1 MTTIREIFQTYG
13 PEYLERYP
21 ATMPGDHRKVVEAII
36 TCRTSACGVALYQ
49 CEHCGEPH
57 ILYRSCGNRHC
68 PTCQHHKS
76 RTWLENQMNR
86 QLPGHHFMI
95 TFTVPETLRRFVRSN
110 QRTAYSAMFQA
121 SSEAIKILAA
131 DEQHVG
137 GDLPGFL
144 GVLHTWG
151 RQLHYHPH
159 IHYVVPGGALST
171 KEHRWHPSRIDFF
184 VPVRALSRLFRAKFR
199 DEIAKAGLLGLI
211 PPEVWQTDWNVNC
224 QAAEAGEHPLRYLAP
239 YVFKVAISNR
249 RIVKVE
255 NRTVFFRYKKPRSR
269 RWRTMALEV
278 MEFIRRFLQHVL
290 PTGFMKVRY
299 YGFMNPN
306 SSVSLDEINALIEMA
321 YGFTVTAPE
330 PETQP
335 IPVMTCV
342 LCGATLRYRRLLL
355 PCLPTGRPCA
365 SPPQGSG

>member
-1 MTTIREIFQTYG
+1 
-13 PEYLERYP
+13 
-21 ATMPGDHRKVVEAII
+21 
-36 TCRTSACGVALYQ
+36 
-49 CEHCGEPH
+49 
-57 ILYRSCGNRHC
+57 
-68 PTCQHHKS
+68 
-76 RTWLENQMNR
+76 
-86 QLPGHHFMI
+86 MI

-131 DEQHVG
+131 DEKYLG

-171 KEHRWHPSRIDFF
+171 KEHRWLASRIDFF

-224 QAAEAGEHPLRYLAP
+224 QAAEAGEHSLRYLAP

-290 PTGFMKVRY
+290 PTGFMKIRY

-330 PETQP
+330 PETEP
-335 IPVMTCV
+335 LPVMTCM
-342 LCGATLRYRRLLL
+342 LCGATLRYRCLLL
-355 PCLPTGRPCA
+355 PCLPAGTTTGRLCT
-365 SPPQGSG
+365 SPPENPG